1 MYVWER
7 QELDRYLT
15 TISDFISVLPQ
26 NGNPLIGLATY
37 WLLILSCPSLPT
49 FSPPLLSLL
58 PAFQRCIN
66 HCEVYCLDAFIVRN
80 HWVFYFARATI
91 RKYQRLSDLYNR
103 VCFLTVLETRN
114 PRLRLRQVSLSPKPL
129 CLACRWLTSLCVLKG
144 PFFCVHTSLV
154 FLLRSKFLLL
164 IKILVIL

>member
-1 MYVWER
+1 MSANESKRKNKAPHGFQVNKP
-7 QELDRYLT
+7 DPG
-15 TISDFISVLPQ
+15 TIAGKTRD
-26 NGNPLIGLATY
+26 
-37 WLLILSCPSLPT
+37 LSQSEEN
-49 FSPPLLSLL
+49 SSLLSLL